1 MKNYLKSQAKKS
13 LSLLMAVLMLMS
25 CWVWVAPTEA
35 EAAGAED
42 GQYYVKIVADVDA
55 YSEKVN
61 TNDLKINYKLINGA
75 GDSGSKTVNPDKSK
89 YKTNKDN
96 VVFFADYID
105 GFPTG
110 FDWHISLDWKTGGTT
125 LHLINAKM
133 YVGKDPDSCT
143 LNVISSD
150 AYEWKNNATG
160 GGNKDATFS
169 RSTLAEYYPAYQ
181 ADAANVTAEINA
193 TIPKIGDSTV
203 LQDDYRSHK
212 IYDQYGVRF
221 LINPTYY
228 LVDSAEAQ
236 YNAKNDSAQ
245 GLWLDSTGNQNDT
258 SYKVRAN
265 LSSALQEKDPGD
277 NTTKTKVFYLH
288 AKFYNANLNNGD
300 AKIVPLAKYT
310 FTYPDYTVT
319 VDQNGSIS
327 NHGAPIELSNGSS
340 TTAVWSDTGIFG
352 YEAKTY
358 PTGGRDAEDSSK
370 FLGSAKEGYTFKG
383 YWSVKQPTSGDASY
397 NADEALFANP
407 VSDNDFETYSKRD
420 GSSVDGNY
428 VTLADGSKYY
438 KAGKEWNAET
448 GKHVTGDVT
457 YYGWWV
463 SKNISVKFYDIDGKY
478 LGSKLFKY
486 NTTPAADQYLTP
498 DKESYTA
505 GALEYNSFTG
515 RWRDITGKEIIPG
528 SYTFGIDGLESL
540 TLTPIFKKSYT
551 DKYTV
556 TFINPTNGNPIG
568 NIYEDNGEA
577 SGKYTYRHILSGD
590 NIPSDVAVP
599 NILNNALSHSYV
611 FSGWSSQ
618 EPASGNYHIVAS
630 DDTSFTENT
639 DWVVRNDITYYAVYR
654 STVKNYVVAFKYT
667 DSTGADVTQ
676 TAEVPY
682 GSVIV
687 TPDYVNR
694 TYAKNGMGYVLEGW
708 DYYKKEGS
716 ANVLKTLGVDVPMVF
731 TNDNVN
737 ITAENLADGVA
748 EKAVTFTANYDDGT
762 PMPYTVTFK
771 YKDAKGND
779 TFIYADVNHGT
790 KITQETVNRLVIPE
804 KYDDG
809 EAQYTF
815 ANKWI
820 VTEGTADKAEYTAA
834 EFTSFSPVSH
844 VTFEA
849 VYGEGVPFHTVTYH
863 ANNMV
868 YTERILQGLNVPAW
882 MVSTGEK
889 DEDGNDIMKEYV
901 PADIESEIGTYK
913 FAGWFDAPQADE
925 DCAATNGTQYTTS
938 STVEGNLDLYA
949 QYIFEPFKFAIKFVS
964 YDGKTVLAETE
975 VEAGQSFEAAYE
987 EAMAK
992 TDRAADKTYYYT
1004 FIGWDN
1010 PTGSFL
1016 CEGRDMTFT
1025 AQYKPGY
1032 IYYKARWYNDI
1043 DAMNSAHDPEMEMVG
1058 EDGLLAITNH
1068 TYEGK
1073 VYAPSVDLVIPE
1085 GKVFA
1090 GWYYKDGENEVLY
1103 QRGMTIVADMAFY
1116 AKYEDAPVVYTLN
1129 AVVGGKTSEYKIAEG
1144 GTAEVVG
1151 TPLDGYVNETTH
1163 NKFAGWYTTAEF
1175 TEGTEFSLDTVI
1187 TADTTI
1193 HAKFEVTEHTK
1204 DQKELVTA
1212 PTYYVKGTEKAW
1224 CACNKDKTLVT
1235 NEIPMLTD
1243 TVAPT
1248 GTIYLGTQG
1257 KWSSTDEVF
1266 AKDDTKTY
1274 YANKDTDLI
1283 LTINDTAGC
1292 ADAGT
1297 EGHTCVNCTYNPA
1310 GTGIGIRMIR
1320 AFVSSDTFT
1329 AEEQGNAADL
1339 ALTIFADT
1347 TEELTNTANYTVN
1360 VEDFAGVDLENGK
1373 EYIIYY
1379 YAVDKANN
1387 VLNTNVRT
1395 AKFIYDDEAP
1405 VFTVAGDSNAET
1417 ATTTTVTYCG
1427 KAVVK
1432 DIENDATVTVNGE
1445 EVALTTAGVSGATA
1459 YTIDEAGNYIITV
1472 TDKAGN
1478 STSKKIVVTDGHNE
1492 VTTSQEVTCDAN
1504 GYEKVTCAVCG
1515 KILKEETITS
1525 VGHQYGEKE
1534 TVAPTCTDKGYDIQI
1549 CSVCGY
1555 ENKTNEKP
1563 AAGHTH
1569 AKVEAWTETADSADL
1584 EYILDESDNK
1594 ITKEEEGK
1602 TLYKIYE
1609 LVYEVVTPATCC
1621 VEGKKI
1627 SNCTVCGLDTKTAT
1641 IPVDTEN
1648 GHLYG
1653 GVKTLKATCTQ
1664 DGEKYQTCKYCFEKK
1679 TVEVLTAL
1687 NHTDTGRYTKVT
1699 TAATCSAEGVE
1710 TTYCKACDA
1719 AISTKAIEMTAH
1731 TLKLVTYDKA
1741 EDKTEEFPNGYMQY
1755 ECTKCDYKGDK
1766 TAIAAKATYSVTFKG
1781 AGAEG
1786 ADLVITKT
1794 EGESI
1799 DATAVADQTK
1809 EKDNEYEYSF
1819 LGWKGSDGKVVK
1831 LPVVVT
1837 KNETYTAEFKATKRI
1852 YTHKFVV
1859 EAADAAARATEYV
1872 EFANIIG
1879 GYNDKDKK
1887 PVAVPT
1893 KAGTAMMTYEFAG
1906 WRNSLDPTGE
1916 LVDDFTMTGDAT
1928 FIAVFREIPV
1938 KYSVIFYDED
1948 KTTVIWNTEVNG
1960 GANVKYA
1967 NTEKVVEGE
1976 TETEKLITPVKAS
1989 DADKHYEF
1997 AGWKYGTGTVAISE
2011 EFGPIAETTRV
2022 YATYTGTEH
2031 SFAVVEGADKTWA
2044 ATCTKEGQTTEKC
2057 TVCDYVK
2064 VTTEPVIP
2072 HNYELQEDGS
2082 QKCSACGDV
2091 IAPEA
2096 KLISV
2101 TINESVTYGE
2111 ATMPTVAELKSFDE
2125 IEENSEFTYTAPE
2138 KAKTAEFEFTFVGWA
2153 DADGEIVTDKADLKV
2168 TLGTEDVTYT
2178 AVYTAA
2184 VRKYNVTYVDAEN
2197 KAISGY
2203 AFKIEYNGVVPAAP
2217 ADPEKAITVNDHFT
2231 FDGWTVAAGTAVTAD
2246 ILIRPIFIREAH
2258 DYKETAQSTGATCT
2272 EPGGTKLVCAGC
2284 GDEITSGDTPAL
2296 GHKYVAIESV
2306 PAEIGK
2312 EGYVKY
2318 ECQNANCPEKYITE
2332 TIPALTA
2339 KKLTVIVLDD
2349 ATVVTDVKVEIFKG
2363 SERVYASTTNSSGTV
2378 EFKNADGEY
2387 TILVAG
2393 GATKTVNVTEDMT
2406 VTIDISEDTSA
2417 EPEQPGTQ
2425 NPSCSCSC
2433 HRAGFWGMVF
2443 RFFHKVISWFTGRI
2457 NCCSC
2462 PDPEYY

>member
-1 MKNYLKSQAKKS
+1 MKKYLKLQAKKS

-35 EAAGAED
+35 EAAGSED
-42 GQYYVKIVADVDA
+42 GQYYVKITAYLDTYCNNTDADTLTLYYKEDNGTGAEKSFVAHQDTSV
-55 YSEKVN
+55 
-61 TNDLKINYKLINGA
+61 YK
-75 GDSGSKTVNPDKSK
+75 
-89 YKTNKDN
+89 KDN
-96 VVFFADYID
+96 NGTTLTLYSGYVS
-105 GFPTG
+105 GFPTKIT
-110 FDWHISLDWKTGGTT
+110 HYLSLNGSSRT
-125 LHLINAKM
+125 LRLTNVQLF
-133 YVGKDPDSCT
+133 VGKDANNC
-143 LNVISSD
+143 NVQVLTGDASYRSYDASTNWTGKESD
-150 AYEWKNNATG
+150 CNVTINVDAANN
-160 GGNKDATFS
+160 
-169 RSTLAEYYPAYQ
+169 PVYQ
-181 ADAANVTAEINA
+181 ADADATLIEK
-193 TIPKIGDSTV
+193 TIPEIGDTTV
-203 LQDDYRSHK
+203 FTDSYRSHSL
-212 IYDQYGVRF
+212 YDQYGVRF
-221 LINPTYY
+221 LIIPTYY
-228 LVDSAEAQ
+228 LADSEGDQ
-236 YNAKNDSAQ
+236 YNTKNDQ
-245 GLWLDSTGNQNDT
+245 NEGLWLTSSGTENTT
-258 SYKVRAN
+258 SYKVATN
-265 LSSALQEKDPGD
+265 LSSALQVKNLGLGSKQ
-277 NTTKTKVFYLH
+277 KTFYLC
-288 AKFYNANLNNGD
+288 ARFYNANLNNGD
-300 AKIVPLAKYT
+300 AKIVNLVKYVLN
-310 FTYPDYTVT
+310 YPEYTVK

-327 NHGAPIELSNGSS
+327 DFSAPVKLSDGETS
-340 TTAVWSDTGIFG
+340 TDVWSFKGVYGDK
-352 YEAKTY
+352 ADKY
-358 PTGGRDAEDSSK
+358 PVGGRDEETGA
-370 FLGSAKEGYTFKG
+370 FLGSSMTGYTFKG
-383 YWSVKQPTSGDASY
+383 FWTAPQPASGDASY
-397 NADEALFANP
+397 NAEEAVFANP
-407 VSDNDFETYSKRD
+407 VSDTDFETYSKRD
-420 GSSVDGNY
+420 GSVVSGDF

-438 KAGKEWNAET
+438 KAGKEWNSETDAE
-448 GKHVTGDVT
+448 VLGDAT

-463 SKNISVKFYDIDGKY
+463 SKDNSVKFYDIDGKY
-478 LGSKLFKY
+478 LGSKIFKY
-486 NTTPAADQYLTP
+486 GTKPGKTEYP
-498 DKESYTA
+498 DPKDSYDA
-505 GALEYNSFTG
+505 GVFDYQGFTEK
-515 RWRDITGKEIIPG
+515 WMDITGVVVQEGEFKFG
-528 SYTFGIDGLESL
+528 VDGGGLDTF
-540 TLTPIFKKSYT
+540 TLTPVYEKKNYD
-551 DKYTV
+551 DKYEV
-556 TFINPTNGNPIG
+556 TFIQPDGTSGSQE
-568 NIYEDNGEA
+568 YE
-577 SGKYTYRHILSGD
+577 YRHILDKENGE
-590 NIPSDVAVP
+590 IPATVVTPPVLKNDQAY
-599 NILNNALSHSYV
+599 SYV
-611 FSGWSSQ
+611 FKGWSSQ
-618 EPASGNYHIVAS
+618 KPASGNYHIVAS
-630 DDTSFTENT
+630 DDTTFEAEA
-639 DWVVRNDITYYAVYR
+639 DWVVRNDITYYAVFE
-654 STVKNYVVAFKYT
+654 STVKSYVFAYKYT
-667 DSTGADVTQ
+667 DSTGEEVTK
-676 TAEVPY
+676 TEVIPY
-682 GSVIV
+682 GSAIT
-687 TPDYVNR
+687 TPGYVNR
-694 TYAKNGMGYVLEGW
+694 TYAKNGMGYNLDGWYYLNPDRATVTFSADGVLLFT
-708 DYYKKEGS
+708 KE
-716 ANVLKTLGVDVPMVF
+716 NVYI
-731 TNDNVN
+731 TNS
-737 ITAENLADGVA
+737 NLADGVDESPIYLEA
-748 EKAVTFTANYDDGT
+748 DYDDGT

-779 TFIYADVNHGT
+779 SFIYADVNHGT
-790 KITQETVNRLVIPE
+790 EITQETVDRLVVPE

-809 EAQYTF
+809 EALYTF

-901 PADIESEIGTYK
+901 PMDIVSEIGTYK

-925 DCAATNGTQYTTS
+925 DCAATNGTEYTTA
-938 STVEGNLDLYA
+938 STVEGDLNLYA

-975 VEAGQSFEAAYE
+975 IEAGESFEAAYE

-1025 AQYKPGY
+1025 AQYKPSY

-1043 DAMNSAHDPEMEMVG
+1043 DAMNGAHEPEMEMVG

-1103 QRGMTIVADMAFY
+1103 QRGMTIRADMAFY

-1129 AVVGGKTSEYKIAEG
+1129 AVVGGETSEYKIAEG

-1151 TPLDGYVNETTH
+1151 TPLDGYVDETTH
-1163 NKFAGWYTTAEF
+1163 NKFAGWYTTADF
-1175 TEGTEFSLDTVI
+1175 TEGTDFSLDTVI

-1193 HAKFEVTEHTK
+1193 YAKFEVTEHTK

-1212 PTYYVKGTEKAW
+1212 PTYYVKGTENAW
-1224 CACNKDKTLVT
+1224 CACNKDETLVT

-1310 GTGIGIRMIR
+1310 GTGIGIKMIR

-1329 AEEQGNAADL
+1329 AEEQGNAASL
-1339 ALTIFADT
+1339 ALTIFEDT

-1405 VFTVAGDSNAET
+1405 VFTVEGDSNAAT

-1427 KAVVK
+1427 KATITNVEVG
-1432 DIENDATVTVNGE
+1432 ATVTVNGE
-1445 EVALTTAGVSGATA
+1445 EVALTTTSAAGTGS
-1459 YTIDEAGNYIITV
+1459 YTINEAGNYIIKI

-1492 VTTSQEVTCDAN
+1492 VTTSQEVTCDAD

-1555 ENKTNEKP
+1555 ELKDNEKP
-1563 AAGHTH
+1563 AVGHTH

-1584 EYILDESDNK
+1584 EYILDGENK
-1594 ITKEEEGK
+1594 ITKEEDGK

-1837 KNETYTAEFKATKRI
+1837 KNETYTAEFKATRRV
-1852 YTHKFVV
+1852 YTHQFVV

-1906 WRNSLDPTGE
+1906 WRNSLDSTGE

-1928 FIAVFREIPV
+1928 FIAVFREVPV

-1967 NTEKVVEGE
+1967 NTEKVVDGE

-1997 AGWKYGTGTVAISE
+1997 AGWKYGTGTVAISA

-2138 KAKTAEFEFTFVGWA
+2138 KAKTAEYEFTFVGWA